1 MTMRVWLV
9 DERTGDNA
17 ASLQAGL
24 KQLAERPEAGLTI
37 LGMSPYRPDFAA
49 AMRSMMPDLIII
61 NDGAWPE
68 DAAAQEALGLGPG
81 VVVATTAERGGRFQ
95 AVADLYPV
103 VLIPASSGPEA
114 LWLALVSAVAGR
126 HRQQQWKSEVAG
138 LQQRLSDR
146 IIIERAKGILVQRL
160 GISEEDAYKRLRVLS
175 RRQRRQIRDIA
186 QSLVDTQFLFTPD
199 ANGFGD
205 SVAANHLHPENE
217 EPRPRF

>member
-1 MTMRVWLV
+1 MRVWLV
-9 DERTGDNA
+9 DERTEDSTEA
-17 ASLQAGL
+17 LQAGL
-24 KQLAERPEAGLTI
+24 RQLAERPEAGLTI

-49 AMRSMMPDLIII
+49 AMRSLMPDLIVI
-61 NDGAWPE
+61 NDRAWPE

-81 VVVATTAERGGRFQ
+81 VVVATTPERGDRFQ
-95 AVADLYPV
+95 ALANLYPI
-103 VLIPASSGPEA
+103 VLVPQSGGPDA
-114 LWLALVSAVAGR
+114 LWLALLSAGSSR
-126 HRQQQWKSEVAG
+126 HRQQQWKSEVTG

-160 GISEEDAYKRLRVLS
+160 GISEEEAYKRLRVLS

-199 ANGFGD
+199 ANGTGD
-205 SVAANHLHPENE
+205 FVGNHLHPENE